1 MQDTFERAVR
11 ALGDGEIDPIRWLG
25 GHIRMDQ
32 VDEGLRGIAN
42 PLNPIRLVV
51 DPRLELL

>member
-1 MQDTFERAVR
+1 VQDTFERAVR